1 MELLWAKRKE
11 ANSVPE
17 TGRPVHGALKR
28 PEATRDNPEARP
40 HFKACYEVDEIAR
53 RSRGAANGPRQG
65 QCAQLRKIDNFLPS
79 RPGRWYCFSERPT
92 SGARTPHGRRAT
104 LASASR
110 VDSDSGMA
118 PQTIEIAQNG
128 LGRPHP
134 AGNHPRRSGGT
145 ASLASASS
153 ASSTPIAACA
163 LEPRRRTDTVF
174 SLASLRPR
182 AMRTGTFAKECSR
195 TL

>member
-1 MELLWAKRKE
+1 MRRSPLRRSLPSFPSLPSPPAASRGRWRAGRTVGAQHLRRENENEAHPARVAGRQTTLSLLTPKMELLWAKRKE

-79 RPGRWYCFSERPT
+79 GP
-92 SGARTPHGRRAT
+92 
-104 LASASR
+104 
-110 VDSDSGMA
+110 DD
-118 PQTIEIAQNG
+118 
-128 LGRPHP
+128 
-134 AGNHPRRSGGT
+134 
-145 ASLASASS
+145 
-153 ASSTPIAACA
+153 
-163 LEPRRRTDTVF
+163 
-174 SLASLRPR
+174 
-182 AMRTGTFAKECSR
+182 
-195 TL
+195 